1 MTVDFMSKNT
11 YTFDMTTTTIDL
23 SSADDIITISDP
35 DPIFDNIMWSASTV
49 GVTGPSYTTATG
61 ASGSVFTTNGTGGYS
76 WASSPAITPMTV
88 NASGTIDLRGENAD
102 ININGE
108 SLMETLKEIRDQLR
122 IPDRLARNSELEAE
136 YEELRALGEQYKEL
150 EAKYKS
156 HKKVFDILKR
166 ED

>member
-1 MTVDFMSKNT
+1 MSNNP

-23 SSADDIITISDP
+23 SGADDIITITDP

-49 GVTGPSYTTATG
+49 GPAG
-61 ASGSVFTTNGTGGYS
+61 GSVYTTNGTGGYS
-76 WASSPAITPMTV
+76 WAATNPMTV
-88 NASGTIDLRGENAD
+88 KQSGTIELRGEDAD

-108 SLMETLKEIRDQLR
+108 SLMSTLKEIRDHLR
-122 IPDRLARNSELEAE
+122 IPDRLDRNPELESE
-136 YEELRALGEQYKEL
+136 FEELRTLGEQYREM